1 MSVRY
6 AVGVPLASRKNPPNA
21 GTARATLS
29 NGEAAAIAG
38 TSGSGTPGAAGSG
51 TSVQAATRRA
61 RSTTAG
67 AALRVVRSIVVLPSQ
82 GVDDLAKDRNTP
94 WRARRGG
101 PFAGDVAGRSG
112 TDRGRWETPEGR
124 GSPAAPRDRQS
135 CNVLSSDSLCK
146 GLSLGKHREE
156 VCIRGDHN

>member
-51 TSVQAATRRA
+51 TSVQAAARRA
-61 RSTTAG
+61 RSATAG

-82 GVDDLAKDRNTP
+82 GVGDLAKGCNTP
-94 WRARRGG
+94 WRARRGE

-112 TDRGRWETPEGR
+112 TDRGRWATPEGR
-124 GSPAAPRDRQS
+124 GSPAAPRDRPCGEAAS
-135 CNVLSSDSLCK
+135 AEP
-146 GLSLGKHREE
+146 G
-156 VCIRGDHN
+156 

>member
-21 GTARATLS
+21 GTSRATLS
-29 NGEAAAIAG
+29 NGEAAIAG
-38 TSGSGTPGAAGSG
+38 TSGSGAPGAAGSG

-61 RSTTAG
+61 RSATAG

-82 GVDDLAKDRNTP
+82 GVGDLAKDRNTP

-112 TDRGRWETPEGR
+112 TDRGRR
-124 GSPAAPRDRQS
+124 
-135 CNVLSSDSLCK
+135 
-146 GLSLGKHREE
+146 
-156 VCIRGDHN
+156 